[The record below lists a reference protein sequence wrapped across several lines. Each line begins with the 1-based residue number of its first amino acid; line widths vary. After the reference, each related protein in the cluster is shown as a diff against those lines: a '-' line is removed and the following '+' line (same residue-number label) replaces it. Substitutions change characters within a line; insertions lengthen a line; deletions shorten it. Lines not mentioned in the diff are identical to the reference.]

1 MVEEN
6 ISQKFR
12 LKKTYKTRNEF
23 PNLMHFL
30 KEIEQINGWVKSTR
44 RFLQLQIV
52 LNTFLF

>member
-6 ISQKFR
+6 IGQKFR

-30 KEIEQINGWVKSTR
+30 KEIKQINGWVKSTR
-44 RFLQLQIV
+44 RFSQLQII